1 MVYSE
6 FLPSNAV
13 KRDFLALIAVV
24 AVFVAGGMI
33 LLQSKILP
41 EERAGDFRTFQNI
54 TLQSQVQVIRQ
65 PAPGDNTYVY
75 AINDVA
81 RQSWDIAQAD
91 DRVKEILAGSKDRA
105 ITAAAVQP
113 TAFVNP
119 DGSVSHSNAGQVI
132 LTSNLQLVDGRPY
145 TGAGFDA
152 LEGRQ
157 GQSRQQIW
165 NVFVDL
171 DSKKVTQIQ
180 GDQERVMSETLHKDI
195 VYGGMNMYMPNVAEA
210 KAGSTIRWVND
221 SSVQHN
227 VVGTYRTASGEQKID
242 SGFFGSDEDWKHTFA
257 EKGSFEYHCTI
268 HAEEGMKGTILVS

>member
-1 MVYSE
+1 MRVR
-6 FLPSNAV
+6 
-13 KRDFLALIAVV
+13 RDFLALAVVV

-41 EERAGDFRTFQNI
+41 EDRAQDFNALQNM
-54 TLQSQVQVIRQ
+54 TLQTQVQVIRQ
-65 PAPGDNTYVY
+65 PTPGDNTYVY

-81 RQSWDIAQAD
+81 KQSWDIAQAD
-91 DRVKEILAGSKDRA
+91 GRIQQILAGSKDRA
-105 ITAAAVQP
+105 ITGAAVQP
-113 TAFVNP
+113 SAFVNP
-119 DGSVSHSNAGQVI
+119 DGSVSHSSAGQVI

-145 TGAGFDA
+145 TGSSFDS
-152 LEGRQ
+152 LDGRQ

-171 DSKKVTQIQ
+171 DQKKVTGIQ
-180 GDQERVMSETLHKDI
+180 SEQERVMSETLHKNI

-210 KAGSTIRWVND
+210 KAGSTVSWVNE
-221 SSVQHN
+221 SSVPHN

-242 SGFFGSDEDWKHTFA
+242 SGFFGSNEDWQHTFA

-268 HAEEGMKGTILVS
+268 HSEEGMKGTLLIS

>member
-1 MVYSE
+1 MKKD
-6 FLPSNAV
+6 L
-13 KRDFLALIAVV
+13 LALVAVV
-24 AVFVAGGMI
+24 AAFVAGGTI

-41 EERAGDFRTFQNI
+41 EDRAQDFRTFQNI

-81 RQSWDIAQAD
+81 RQSWDFAQAD
-91 DRVKEILAGSKDRA
+91 SRVKEILAGSKDRA

-119 DGSVSHSNAGQVI
+119 DGSISHSSAGQVI
-132 LTSNLQLVDGRPY
+132 ITSNLQLVDGRPY

-152 LEGRQ
+152 LEGKQ

-171 DSKKVTQIQ
+171 DQKKVTGIQ
-180 GDQERVMSETLHKDI
+180 SEQERVMSETLHKDI
-195 VYGGMNMYMPNVAEA
+195 IYGGMNMYMPNVVQA
-210 KAGSTIRWVND
+210 KAGDTIRWVND
-221 SSVQHN
+221 SSVPHN
-227 VVGTYRTASGEQKID
+227 VVGTYKTASGEQKID
-242 SGFFGSDEDWKHTFA
+242 SGFFEANEDWQHAFP

-268 HAEEGMKGTILVS
+268 HAEEGMKGTILIS